1 MRANRHISQGH
12 YLTEQP
18 MAFCQV
24 VLDRKLVNSVE
35 GEDVVKAHRESHG
48 NDPLPFPFND
58 PDPQVYFPLSEKYP
72 WHTQIHRDA
81 FGYGEVPSNIDQ
93 RLVVDLRW
101 FGYMKPDQENYV
113 TFSNKTKDQFGMPQV
128 SGTKSYHTL
137 SVLADLLK
145 QPTFNFVLDEEAD
158 ERCKRMITE

>member
-1 MRANRHISQGH
+1 
-12 YLTEQP
+12 

-24 VLDRKLVNSVE
+24 VLDRTLVNSVRDE
-35 GEDVVKAHRESHG
+35 EVVKAHTAAHE

-101 FGYMKPDQENYV
+101 FGYMKPEYENCV
-113 TFSNKTKDQFGMPQV
+113 TFSNETKDQFGMPQV
-128 SGTKSYHTL
+128 CGTKICHTYH
-137 SVLADLLK
+137 V
-145 QPTFNFVLDEEAD
+145 
-158 ERCKRMITE
+158 